1 LKRIVAAAAVAALSG
16 LGSPAHADV
25 TVCLGGVTL
34 VVAGQTVVDQ
44 SFDCVVIDTP

>member
-1 LKRIVAAAAVAALSG
+1 MKRILAVAALATLAG
-16 LGSPAHADV
+16 LPAPAHADV

-44 SFDCVVIDTP
+44 SFDCVVVDTP